1 MFRVRRI
8 YGIIAIVAVALV
20 ASTAAITL
28 YYPIFQSSS
37 QKTKVLTTFYP
48 VYDYTQNV
56 AGDKADVSLLVPM
69 TVDVHDF
76 EPTPSSIQAVSTA
89 NVLIYNGAG
98 LEPWIPQIVAAAN
111 NPHLIQVD
119 SSQGIDLIQVPPQFQ
134 KDNRAIDPHIWLDP
148 VLAKKQIDNILQ
160 GLIKADSSD
169 QAYFAANA
177 KAYQAKLDYLN
188 SEMVSATKTVATR
201 EFVPFHVAFGYF
213 AKEYG
218 LNQTAVFGPFEDSPS
233 AQDIQNIE
241 TVINHDHLCYV
252 GFESLENTSV
262 PDQIAA
268 ATHARPILMDP
279 IEGLS
284 IHDQAV
290 GKTYLIKLQDDI
302 NNILIALNQV
312 GPEFGC

>member
-1 MFRVRRI
+1 LFSIRRI
-8 YGIIAIVAVALV
+8 YVIIAVLAVALV
-20 ASTAAITL
+20 ASTAAVNH

-37 QKTKVLTTFYP
+37 RKTQVLATFYP
-48 VYDYTQNV
+48 VYDYTRNV
-56 AGDKADVSLLVPM
+56 AGDRADVSLLVPM

-76 EPTPSSIQAVSTA
+76 EPTPSSIQAVSKA
-89 NVLIYNGAG
+89 NVLIYSGAG
-98 LEPWIPQIVAAAN
+98 LEPWIPQIVVAAN

-119 SSQGIDLIQVPPQFQ
+119 SSQGINLIQVPPKFQ

-148 VLAKKQIDNILQ
+148 VLAKKQVDNIVQ
-160 GLIKADSSD
+160 GLTKADPSD

-177 KAYQAKLDYLN
+177 DAYKAKLDYLN
-188 SEMVSATKTVATR
+188 SEMINATATVATR

-218 LNQTAVFGPFEDSPS
+218 LNQTAVFGPFQDSPS

-241 TVINHDHLCYV
+241 TVINNDHLCYV

-268 ATHARPILMDP
+268 ATHATPILMDP

-284 IHDQAV
+284 SHDQTV
-290 GKTYLIKLQDDI
+290 GKTYLIKMQDDI
-302 NNILIALNQV
+302 SNILTALNHV
-312 GPEFGC
+312 GC

>member
-1 MFRVRRI
+1 V
-8 YGIIAIVAVALV
+8 IIAVVAVALV
-20 ASTAAITL
+20 TSTAAVNH
-28 YYPIFQSSS
+28 YYPIFQASSP
-37 QKTKVLTTFYP
+37 KTKVLATFYP
-48 VYDYTQNV
+48 VYDYARNV

-89 NVLIYNGAG
+89 NVLIYSGAG

-111 NPHLIQVD
+111 NHGLIQVD

-160 GLIKADSSD
+160 GLIKADPSD
-169 QAYFAANA
+169 TSFFTSNANGY
-177 KAYQAKLDYLN
+177 KVKLDYLN
-188 SEMVSATKTVATR
+188 SEMVNATATVATK

-241 TVINHDHLCYV
+241 TVINNDHLCYV

-284 IHDQAV
+284 VHDQTV
-290 GKTYLIKLQDDI
+290 GKTYLIKMQDDI
-302 NNILIALNQV
+302 NNILTALNHV
-312 GPEFGC
+312 GC